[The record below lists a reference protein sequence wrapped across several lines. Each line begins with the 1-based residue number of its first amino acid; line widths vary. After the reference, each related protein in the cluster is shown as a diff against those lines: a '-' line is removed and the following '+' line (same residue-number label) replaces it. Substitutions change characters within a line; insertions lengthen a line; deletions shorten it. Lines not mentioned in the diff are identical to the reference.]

1 MEYYPTVKRHKS
13 VMYTTGNTLTMLNKR
28 IVTEDYIP
36 FNFIKLPTITYNS
49 ELKSRQLC
57 RTISTD
63 GKAPQKAGNDH
74 HRVRIRRE
82 RGCDPRGKHRLLRS
96 WQGCFTCGRQLHRYS
111 LYYDR
116 KRTDR
121 FL

>member
-49 ELKSRQLC
+49 ELKSRQLSNTLSDNIY
-57 RTISTD
+57 RWQS
-63 GKAPQKAGNDH
+63 PSES
-74 HRVRIRRE
+74 RE
-82 RGCDPRGKHRLLRS
+82 
-96 WQGCFTCGRQLHRYS
+96 
-111 LYYDR
+111 
-116 KRTDR
+116 
-121 FL
+121 